1 MKGVFAVLLA
11 ASFTAGAETKYPA
24 AEFQPKVLYKDA
36 DYKHAESTGSTAAS
50 AEQAKP
56 KAKVV
61 DPNYPAADYQPKVL
75 YKDENYKPSQA
86 TPTTSA
92 SSDFESSDVSV
103 AESAGTEKEESNL
116 TSLIGLAVLALGG
129 FFFFSKKSKPQ
140 AVPRPSESSIYA
152 AAAST
157 GSTGVEKYLASLP
170 QAAKATGVE
179 KYLENQAKQQPISG
193 VAKYVAKQI
202 IKDREAAAAK
212 VTGVEK
218 YLRSKG

>member
-11 ASFTAGAETKYPA
+11 ASFTAGAETQYPA
-24 AEFQPKVLYKDA
+24 ADFQPKVLYKDA
-36 DYKHAESTGSTAAS
+36 DYKHAGSTAAAAP

-75 YKDENYKPSQA
+75 YKDENYKPSPA
-86 TPTTSA
+86 TPSTAA

-103 AESAGTEKEESNL
+103 AESEQSAGTKKEESNL
-116 TSLIGLAVLALGG
+116 TFLIGLAVLALGG
-129 FFFFSKKSKPQ
+129 FFFFNKKSKSE
-140 AVPRPSESSIYA
+140 ASPSERSTY

>member
-1 MKGVFAVLLA
+1 L
-11 ASFTAGAETKYPA
+11 TAGAETQYPA
-24 AEFQPKVLYKDA
+24 ADFQPKVLYKDP
-36 DYKHAESTGSTAAS
+36 DYKATESASSTASKTA
-50 AEQAKP
+50 AAPVEQAKP

-75 YKDENYKPSQA
+75 YKDESYKPSKSVPA
-86 TPTTSA
+86 AA
-92 SSDFESSDVSV
+92 SEDYESSDLAV
-103 AESAGTEKEESNL
+103 AESEKPAVSKKEESNL

-129 FFFFSKKSKPQ
+129 FFFFNKRSKAKSPG
-140 AVPRPSESSIYA
+140 RPSVSSVYAKESS
-152 AAAST
+152 

-170 QAAKATGVE
+170 QASKATGVE

-202 IKDREAAAAK
+202 IRDREAAAAK